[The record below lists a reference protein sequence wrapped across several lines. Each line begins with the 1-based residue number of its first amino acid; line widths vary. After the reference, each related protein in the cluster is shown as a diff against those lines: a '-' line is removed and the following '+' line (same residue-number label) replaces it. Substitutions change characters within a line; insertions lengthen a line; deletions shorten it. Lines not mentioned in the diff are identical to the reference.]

1 MEWISTYS
9 QHEDFDQ
16 AWGEVRSELQV
27 SLSRAPDLL
36 IIFVSSVH
44 SSAWGGV
51 CAYAHAA
58 FPGAVIF
65 GGSGRGTLEARA
77 EMEDGPSVSVLAGV
91 LGASAGVEA
100 VYLSEDS
107 TTMRARLDEIS
118 WVDANGV
125 VVLAD
130 PFSMDGE
137 LLMELLDEHAP
148 EVVKVGGLLSGGTR
162 LGDHALWTN
171 EGVFDE
177 GAVLLVVRGSL
188 SIGGVVS
195 QSAAPIGDPLIV
207 LRKRG
212 YLIDEFDRGRPAD
225 VLQTAVDQLEEPLER
240 SFLDRVV
247 LGLDVGDDEVVAS
260 EPQYLMRTVIGLDP
274 DSGALAIA
282 AVLKNYQL
290 VQFHLRD
297 AKAARALLAMDLA
310 EARRA
315 RSHQSICG
323 ALMFSCYSRVSDET
337 EPVSD
342 AELVADAVDGRNVA
356 GVFCGGEFGP
366 VGARTYTQ
374 TFSTVVAL
382 LCETAYH

>member
-16 AWGEVRSELQV
+16 AWNEVRSELQ
-27 SLSRAPDLL
+27 SALPRRPDLL
-36 IIFVSSVH
+36 IIFVSSAH
-44 SSAWGGV
+44 AAAWGRV

-58 FPGAVIF
+58 FPGAVLF

-77 EMEDGPSVSVLAGV
+77 EIEAGPSVSVLAGV
-91 LGASAGVEA
+91 LGPGAGVEA
-100 VYLSEDS
+100 LHLSDDS
-107 TTMRARLDEIS
+107 AAMRARLDEIS
-118 WVDANGV
+118 WGDANGV
-125 VVLAD
+125 VILAD
-130 PFSMDGE
+130 PFSMDSDY
-137 LLMELLDEHAP
+137 LAELLDAHAP
-148 EVVKVGGLLSGGTR
+148 EAVKVGGLLSGGTR

-171 EGVFDE
+171 DGVFDE
-177 GAVLLVVRGSL
+177 GAALLVVRGSL

-195 QSAAPIGDPLIV
+195 QTAAPIGDPLIV

-225 VLQTAVDQLEEPLER
+225 VLQAAVNQCEGRLDH

-247 LGLDVGDDEVVAS
+247 LGLDVGNNAVVAE
-260 EPQYLMRTVIGLDP
+260 EPQYLMRTLIGLDP
-274 DSGALAIA
+274 DSGALAVA
-282 AVLKNYQL
+282 AVLKSYQL

-297 AKAARALLAMDLA
+297 AKVARQMLAMDLA

-315 RSHQSICG
+315 RSHQTICG
-323 ALMFSCYSRVSDET
+323 ALMFSCYSRVSDAS

-342 AELVADAVDGRNVA
+342 AELVAEAVEGRSVA
-356 GVFCGGEFGP
+356 GMFCSGEFGP
-366 VGARTYTQ
+366 VGARTYAQ